1 LLKKP
6 VLSAVEHLPKN
17 KTKSEIF
24 PTARRKL
31 SISSWHAKLTPN
43 LLQALPSQYPRI
55 QRHDVTQARARSA
68 SSSVSI
74 MVDLDLDLSPCG
86 GGSFLLALASH
97 GLAGCGCDK
106 SISRD
111 PRVRRLPR
119 YGRDLAK
126 QRIKVEHV
134 RPRRPLHRVRDEL
147 RRLQRRIDRFVGHPT
162 RQSKGQKDA
171 QMLFITYRAAPL
183 HISTVIPREP
193 PRATQ
198 AIVEAPAVC
207 AAHIIALLPG
217 LCAGD
222 FNGFPHQVES

>member
-1 LLKKP
+1 M
-6 VLSAVEHLPKN
+6 VERLPKT

-24 PTARRKL
+24 FYSQKKKVPPSRY
-31 SISSWHAKLTPN
+31 ISSWHAKLTPN
-43 LLQALPSQYPRI
+43 LLQALPRQYPRV

-68 SSSVSI
+68 SNSLCRSATV
-74 MVDLDLDLSPCG
+74 VDHLSPCG
-86 GGSFLLALASH
+86 GGSFLLAGRRLA
-97 GLAGCGCDK
+97 GCDK

-111 PRVRRLPR
+111 PRVGRLPR
-119 YGRDLAK
+119 YRSNLAK

-147 RRLQRRIDRFVGHPT
+147 RRLQRCIDRLLGGLHPPSVKRPLT
-162 RQSKGQKDA
+162 ADRVCYS
-171 QMLFITYRAAPL
+171 TYRAAPL
-183 HISTVIPREP
+183 HISMAIPREP
-193 PRATQ
+193 PRVTQ

-222 FNGFPHQVES
+222 YWSQSSFHIR